1 MTNSPAQSPS
11 FDSVICNHF
20 RSLQGLIQSF
30 FACHAGLFELQES
43 EFKSFS
49 AEMPG
54 FLASRSSA
62 MGFEDIRYR
71 AQVSLLRT
79 ALIEMRRLNVALLEQ
94 TRRFLEIQKIAASNS
109 SDEEKKA
116 QVKKALES
124 APKTLN
130 DLIENVSQLIPG
142 GFIGRSE
149 LKSLILLERLLEMS
163 IQTKANLPATTIPKA
178 RLQFARPDI
187 KKSDSNDEKTDI
199 RIVSVGL
206 EIEPGTKLPIDPNF
220 VRLVFFTAYSIKLHI
235 ALKLKELNL
244 QKIAV

>member
-11 FDSVICNHF
+11 FDSVISNHF

-30 FACHAGLFELQES
+30 FASHAGLFELQES

-109 SDEEKKA
+109 TDDEKKS
-116 QVKKALES
+116 QFKKTLES
-124 APKTLN
+124 APTN
-130 DLIENVSQLIPG
+130 FSDLIENVSILMQG
-142 GFIGRSE
+142 SFRGQAE
-149 LKSLILLERLLEMS
+149 LKSLFALERLLP
-163 IQTKANLPATTIPKA
+163 LTIPQNNNQNGSKPSKV
-178 RLQFARPDI
+178 RLIFAQPDSVKTRPEDG
-187 KKSDSNDEKTDI
+187 KSTFRVVPI
-199 RIVSVGL
+199 GL
-206 EIEPGTKLPIDPNF
+206 EIQPGAKLPIERNF
-220 VRLVFFTAYSIKLHI
+220 VRNVSFTAYSI
-235 ALKLKELNL
+235 ALNISFNFKK
-244 QKIAV
+244 

>member
-1 MTNSPAQSPS
+1 MSNSPQKTQS
-11 FDSVICNHF
+11 FDSVISKHF
-20 RSLQGLIQSF
+20 QSFQGLIQSF

-43 EFKSFS
+43 EFKTFG
-49 AEMPG
+49 AGMPG
-54 FLASRSSA
+54 FLSTQSTV

-71 AQVSLLRT
+71 AQVSLLGT
-79 ALIEMRRLNVALLEQ
+79 ALVEMRRLNVTLLEQ

-163 IQTKANLPATTIPKA
+163 IQTKANLPAATIPKA

-187 KKSDSNDEKTDI
+187 KKSDSNDEKTAI

-220 VRLVFFTAYSIKLHI
+220 VRLVFFTAYSIGLHLP
-235 ALKLKELNL
+235 LKLKEIKL